1 MTKNSKIAIL
11 PYTVKK
17 LHKKSTAGLWCPSF
31 QTLQYGMG
39 GAHRCGN
46 PGVEGVGG
54 LRKIPK
60 MQNPCPPPPPTTCI
74 YEGPITNPYEQYKL
88 RMEITE
94 LPVSKKVSD
103 LSYLVIAFQFVDKTQ
118 VVLPSGVVYF
128 LFKAGL
134 TFESVD
140 ENQNDVGLWMKL

>member
-1 MTKNSKIAIL
+1 MWQSRSRGGGRTKKD
-11 PYTVKK
+11 T
-17 LHKKSTAGLWCPSF
+17 
-31 QTLQYGMG
+31 
-39 GAHRCGN
+39 
-46 PGVEGVGG
+46 
-54 LRKIPK
+54 
-60 MQNPCPPPPPTTCI
+60 QNAEPLSPPPPTCI

-94 LPVSKKVSD
+94 LPVSKKESD

-118 VVLPSGVVYF
+118 VVLPSGAVYF
-128 LFKAGL
+128 LFKAVL